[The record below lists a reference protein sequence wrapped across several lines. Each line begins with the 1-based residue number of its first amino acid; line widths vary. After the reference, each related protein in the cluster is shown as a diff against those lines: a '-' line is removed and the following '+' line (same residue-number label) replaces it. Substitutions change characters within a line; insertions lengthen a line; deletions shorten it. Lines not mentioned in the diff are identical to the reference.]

1 MKGKNKQTL
10 ILFKIIH
17 IRVGCAVEGG
27 GGDGG
32 VSFI

>member
-10 ILFKIIH
+10 ILFKTIY
-17 IRVGCAVEGG
+17 IRVGCAVGG
-27 GGDGG
+27 GGG